1 VRHVP
6 GRPPREAPLL
16 RFPLADGRPA
26 TLLLGEVSTVLSI
39 DDALVASWDLT
50 GRPYAFVRETGTYR
64 RGLDGGLLWK
74 REATAEAPRLRRR
87 LSATEGEPIVG
98 AAHRDAAAALGA
110 LAATPPVI
118 PSDFAWT
125 GPSAPGP
132 NGAPANEQG
141 FTGAFQG
148 KDSTPQVTAQGDPR
162 FTRAGSRDDNAEA
175 VRRLRQVVALDAAA
189 LREDAARFLAASR
202 SVGILPPDQYLSLVV
217 QVTEGCSWNA
227 CTFCRLYRDVPF
239 RWKRPEELEA
249 HLDGLLAYFGP
260 SLALRRSVFLGD
272 ANALCLAHDRLLP
285 LVERV
290 AARLPGAPLF
300 SFVDAWTGRRR
311 TPAEWRDYAGLGLR
325 RVYVGLE
332 SGDPGLLAWL
342 EKPGS
347 PQDAVDLVGALH
359 ESGVAVGVIVL
370 LGAGGERFAEAHAVR
385 TAETLSAMQLRSD
398 DLVYFSEYV
407 DDPGL
412 AYGQRAAGAED
423 LRPLS
428 PERCTD
434 QRRAI
439 VDGVRR
445 APGARPPR
453 HATYDIREFVY

>member
-1 VRHVP
+1 VP
-6 GRPPREAPLL
+6 SRAPAEASLL
-16 RFPLADGRPA
+16 PFTLLDGRPA
-26 TLLLGEVSTVLSI
+26 TLLAGGVSTVLSI
-39 DDALVASWDLT
+39 DDALVSSWDLA
-50 GRPYAFVRETGTYR
+50 GRPYALVRETGTYR

-87 LSATEGEPIVG
+87 LSAAEGEPVVE
-98 AAHRDAAAALGA
+98 AARQDAAAALDALSSRGA
-110 LAATPPVI
+110 PFE
-118 PSDFAWT
+118 SGDE
-125 GPSAPGP
+125 GSAPG
-132 NGAPANEQG
+132 GAG
-141 FTGAFQG
+141 
-148 KDSTPQVTAQGDPR
+148 VH
-162 FTRAGSRDDNAEA
+162 
-175 VRRLRQVVALDAAA
+175 RLREVVALDTGA
-189 LREDAARFLAASR
+189 LRHDAARFLAASGP
-202 SVGILPPDQYLSLVV
+202 VGILPPDQYLSLVV
-217 QVTEGCSWNA
+217 RVTEGCSWNA

-239 RWKRPEELEA
+239 RWKRPDELDA
-249 HLDGLLAYFGP
+249 HLTALFAYFGR

-300 SFVDAWTGRRR
+300 SFLDAWTGQRR
-311 TPAEWRDYAGLGLR
+311 TPAEWRDYAALGLK

-359 ESGVAVGVIVL
+359 ESGIAAGVIVL
-370 LGAGGERFAEAHAVR
+370 LGAGGERFAEGHAAR
-385 TAETLSAMQLRSD
+385 TAGALNRMRLGPD

-407 DDPGL
+407 DDPAL
-412 AYGQRAAGAED
+412 AYGHRAAGAED
-423 LRPLS
+423 LRPL
-428 PERCTD
+428 PPGRCAD

-439 VDGVRR
+439 VDGLRR